1 MVCNAVEQLGATQ
14 HPLPDGH
21 FHTTLSAASS
31 RLLSSIRAIDVVHVT
46 INVFF
51 LAMYLARHAADRLVL
66 EVTGAALAAEADCRP
81 ACNIDVLRVVGVCR
95 GWRELLAAMAAL
107 E

>member
-1 MVCNAVEQLGATQ
+1 M
-14 HPLPDGH
+14 LP
-21 FHTTLSAASS
+21 
-31 RLLSSIRAIDVVHVT
+31 IAI
-46 INVFF
+46 
-51 LAMYLARHAADRLVL
+51 VL

-95 GWRELLAAMAAL
+95 GWHELLAAMAAL